1 MSRKVL
7 VLSFGSMNYKLTQL
21 LTYNFYKCM
30 NFKSKLSAKSA
41 EEKQFF
47 RKMKSFVLFWF
58 MGMSVCFASSI
69 YSQGTLMS
77 IKAYDQTVKEVFN
90 LIEQNS
96 EYIIFYMDNTVDLNR
111 KVKIHVKNQQIEKI
125 LDELFKGTD
134 TAYAINDRQIVI
146 YKKELSPIV
155 REVTEIEQTYKI
167 SGKVV
172 DSQGE
177 PIIGANI
184 LEKGTTNGT
193 ITDTDGNFSLNVKSI
208 TATLVVSY
216 IGYKTKIGRAHV

>member
-111 KVKIHVKNQQIEKI
+111 KVKISV
-125 LDELFKGTD
+125 
-134 TAYAINDRQIVI
+134 DR
-146 YKKELSPIV
+146 KS
-155 REVTEIEQTYKI
+155 
-167 SGKVV
+167 VV
-172 DSQGE
+172 
-177 PIIGANI
+177 
-184 LEKGTTNGT
+184 
-193 ITDTDGNFSLNVKSI
+193 
-208 TATLVVSY
+208 
-216 IGYKTKIGRAHV
+216 